1 MFPVGRA
8 SARAGSSTLRSRA
21 TEVRSNPLRT
31 ATEDGSVA
39 SPHQTDHYR
48 TSASYALNK
57 NVAGALTSR
66 FNQPVPNRKPMAI
79 RKLTT
84 GESCELVVPGRID
97 GALANQ
103 LEIDILAA
111 IREGFN
117 SIYVNLAEASFL
129 CSAGMRVLLQYH
141 RQMKNNKKTLL
152 VTRPSPEV
160 DSILEL
166 TGFRELIVEGAKPQG
181 AV

>member
-1 MFPVGRA
+1 
-8 SARAGSSTLRSRA
+8 
-21 TEVRSNPLRT
+21 
-31 ATEDGSVA
+31 
-39 SPHQTDHYR
+39 
-48 TSASYALNK
+48 
-57 NVAGALTSR
+57 
-66 FNQPVPNRKPMAI
+66 MAI

-181 AV
+181 AVCKHRATVVWRILKVLPRRSAALTPLRLTHGSEAENIPGRLADPTVKRRKRRAPALGAREVFHHR

>member
-1 MFPVGRA
+1 
-8 SARAGSSTLRSRA
+8 
-21 TEVRSNPLRT
+21 
-31 ATEDGSVA
+31 
-39 SPHQTDHYR
+39 
-48 TSASYALNK
+48 
-57 NVAGALTSR
+57 
-66 FNQPVPNRKPMAI
+66 MAI